1 MESIIADPR
10 QSMAPPF
17 AKDFVGLVTKW
28 TFEPMSVTIAYYL
41 MVGEER
47 INLVDFNR
55 LCRFVGKKFNRGPR
69 CFMKRSASAKQLPTA
84 R

>member
-28 TFEPMSVTIAYYL
+28 TFEPMSVTIAYL
-41 MVGEER
+41 MVRNEYIWSISIDCAHLWE
-47 INLVDFNR
+47 
-55 LCRFVGKKFNRGPR
+55 KKFNRGPR